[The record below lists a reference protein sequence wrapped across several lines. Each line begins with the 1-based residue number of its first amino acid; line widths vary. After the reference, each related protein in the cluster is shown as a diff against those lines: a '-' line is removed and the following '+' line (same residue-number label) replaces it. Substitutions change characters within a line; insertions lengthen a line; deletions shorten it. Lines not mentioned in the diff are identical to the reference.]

1 MKTNLLKSIFISLIL
16 VMGVSNA
23 WGWNSWNNK
32 TIYFDNSL
40 WASDNY
46 TPQLLIGRYYTW
58 EGDSRGSSA
67 MSLTKIQNTNLWYLK
82 NFTYS
87 NYTSQYFIANDTTWG
102 NEYGC
107 TYDGCENT
115 PEHRYKYATHYTNS
129 YNTDGNSKY
138 NLFIPESKD
147 NNASLAYYHN
157 SNCSTL
163 LNYNQTVQQH
173 LSTNGGAYATSTAS
187 IATVTVSSYKLS
199 NETTAAADRKTIA
212 SGSSSAT
219 CSAARTATV
228 TYTVES
234 VKTGYTFVGWYD
246 GNTQKSTN
254 ETYTYNATGANTITA
269 RFKENTYSVTISAGN
284 GGTVSPSG
292 SKTIGQVTKTTVTA
306 TPNANYE
313 FVNWTAT
320 GGVVVANTSS
330 ASTTIT
336 ATAAGTLTANF
347 RSTATNSLTVVAGA
361 GIASVTGSKDP
372 VTLGNTYPI
381 TATPKT
387 GYTFSTWTANPVA
400 NATFGSATTANT
412 TVTVKN
418 GSVTVTASATENMS
432 TLTTSNKYD
441 AGDPGYDVP
450 SATASKIGIATT
462 ATVTATAA
470 GNGYTF
476 TGWTLTNCTRTDGGA
491 DNATS
496 ITVRSSGDGKA
507 ATVVANYAE
516 DLATSW
522 VLKGSFVDDF
532 KTAYDFTKKTGESTG
547 DIAYVSLDLVANKEY
562 KFKVV
567 NGSTWYGNNNY
578 NDGDETW
585 WIKATMNDPWEFYSD
600 ADNCYMKSALA
611 GTYTFKI
618 DYSGTNPKVSVYFP
632 EIYALVGSFNN
643 WNENTNKF
651 VFAGNTGTTTVNL
664 QGSAT
669 NYEFKIID
677 NAVHGGMTSKTIT
690 KTEANMA
697 ITVGGGDNIKL
708 TANVYPS
715 GNYTFTYN
723 KSTKKLSVSYPTAYS
738 ITYGVGTNKGTESV
752 TTEPKI
758 TSGKLIN
765 AATSITFSK
774 GATKDGY
781 TWKGWYSKDDGT
793 GTKWGDGTTYTST
806 NRTGDISVYAC
817 YDLITYSITY
827 HENGGSN
834 IEDATYTVTTADITL
849 PTTITKDGYRFDGWF
864 DNEGLEGNAVTKI
877 TKGSTDNK
885 NFYAKWT
892 PITYTIYYELGEG
905 GTNHK
910 DNPATYT
917 IETATTELQDATP
930 NAGYSFGGW
939 YSDSEYANQV
949 TQVAGGTTGNITLYA
964 KWSAKAYTVKF
975 DNKGGDGNT
984 TPVTVAMG
992 DPMPDVEIPTLH
1004 GYDFGGYWKDETQY
1018 YNADGTSAKKWDI
1031 DANDVILVAKWTA
1044 HPYTITYHLDG
1055 GTGASNTT
1063 YTIESEEITLPK
1075 PTKQYNAFA
1084 GWYDNSDFNGE
1095 AITTIA
1101 SGSTE
1106 NKEFW
1111 AKWNI
1116 GTYAVTFDVEGGNV
1130 GTASVNVA
1138 YGAAMPTITI
1148 PTKDDHLF
1156 DGYYDGDNG
1165 TGIKYY
1171 NADGTSAKNWD
1182 KETATLYA
1190 KWIPYSQCI
1199 FFKNTLG
1206 WTNVYVY
1213 TFSNNVWYDNEDS
1226 NTKYGPGVCTKV
1238 NVLEFAK
1245 MTQINNTDIYYYLLT
1260 KQNGFNYIAFSDA
1273 NMNNWNEF
1281 HGNNAIYRADRNDQL
1296 PLFIPKKS
1304 QTPTTTNSTKYYSSG
1319 IWMKYNS
1326 TESGYDWRGATDE
1339 NNQEQWSKKY
1349 DFTASKPGGYSFT
1362 ATVEFDNTSTHYFKI
1377 HNTKGDWFGN
1387 GGTMTQKNCTDWI
1400 FGTDNSSNAQITPT
1414 ITGAYNFTIY
1424 LGDGEVSVSLDYPL
1438 SVGDYRIVY
1447 KDSTQNSAHASHYIK
1462 KVDGSATQTESFF
1475 VRKDK
1480 EAQLFVQKC
1489 AAINSGIPTWNTV
1502 ANTTININDL
1512 IPSNGIYNFVFTQDG
1527 NNVAIQQH
1535 SEAYTGN
1542 YYIRTDAAPG
1552 GWDSFR
1558 QEGNKMTYSSY
1569 AEQHSDITHYFCK
1582 WVGEAYTNVK
1592 FVIANEYSHCISDT
1606 LDGDDVIKK
1615 NGVSVGCL
1623 PASANVRFGWNMETN
1638 EVTRAYI
1645 SGSSNVSDRFLVLK
1659 GDENLKDLNGN
1670 NFNISDLDPNEVT
1683 FDDMGNWIYQLDV
1696 QAGRGTPIQLTARY
1710 NEQEQEFFSTSGAS
1724 LIDATTPQSYKVRF
1738 IYDFKTNHLVAAWLL
1753 DDIQTSNGGGL
1764 NSNMLVIRKH
1774 HDQAQQLK
1782 LNSALTNVGTAYGV
1796 MTFEKDFVNDTQKNI
1811 YERALYW
1818 VSFPFDVCIRDVFG
1832 FGEYMDTWIMEYYDG
1847 EARAKNGAWVD
1858 SESYWTY
1865 ITNLDYVL
1873 RAGVGYVLCLD
1884 LDKMGADSEV
1894 FKNTSEVSLYFPSAT
1909 PIGDIDQNQAV
1920 PITVPGHQCEI
1931 HRPTQ
1936 QGDRRIADSNWNVI
1950 GVPRFINLNIT
1961 LDGGTIDQ
1969 QDVVYYYQYNASDN
1983 SYAPLSS
1990 GSQTFQTMQAY
2001 MVQYAGTINWWE
2013 VATPQQLA
2021 ARRNANATPEK
2032 VNLRLEIAQ
2041 DDVTAD
2047 KTFIQLQE
2055 EGATADFDMN
2065 KDLTKIINAGT
2076 NIYTIISQGSVL
2088 TAGNVMPMSE
2098 CVVPVGVQ
2106 VDTNGEYT
2114 FRMPDGTEGMVVEL
2128 IDYYTNTRTNLLLF
2142 DYTVDLSAG
2151 TCNDRFALHIQPSKS
2166 GVTTNIDQL
2175 TGSDLNAEGVQKYI
2189 IDGKLIIRTA
2199 EGEVFDAQGH
2209 RL

>member
-58 EGDSRGSSA
+58 GGDSRGSSA

-87 NYTSQYFIANDTTWG
+87 NYTSQYFIANATTWG

-107 TYDGCENT
+107 NYDGCENT

-157 SNCSTL
+157 SNYSTL

-199 NETTAAADRKTIA
+199 NETTAAADSKTIA

-219 CSAARTATV
+219 CSAARTAIV

-254 ETYTYNATGANTITA
+254 ETYTYNATGAKTITA

-292 SKTIGQVTKTTVTA
+292 SQTIGEVTQTTVTA
-306 TPNANYE
+306 TANDNYE
-313 FVNWTAT
+313 FANWTAI
-320 GGVVVANTSS
+320 GGVIVANNSS

-336 ATAAGTLTANF
+336 ATADGTLTANF
-347 RSTATNSLTVVAGA
+347 RSTLTYSLTVVAGN
-361 GIASVTGSKDP
+361 GISQVTGSEDH
-372 VTLGNTYPI
+372 VTLGSKYDI
-381 TATPKT
+381 KATPKT

-441 AGDPGYDVP
+441 AGDPGYKVP
-450 SATASKIGIATT
+450 TASVNSIGYETT

-476 TGWTLTNCTRTDGGA
+476 TGWTLTNCTRTDGGVA
-491 DNATS
+491 DATS
-496 ITVRSSGDGKA
+496 ITVRSNGDGKA

-547 DIAYVSLDLVANKEY
+547 TVAYVTLELAANTAY
-562 KFKVV
+562 RFKVV
-567 NGSTWYGNNNY
+567 NGDTWYGNNNSNEQY
-578 NDGDETW
+578 
-585 WIKATMNDPWEFYSD
+585 WIKATAENWNFYSD
-600 ADNCYMKSALA
+600 AGDCHMKSSVA

-618 DYSGTNPKVSVYFP
+618 DFSGTYPKVSVYFP
-632 EIYALVGSFNN
+632 
-643 WNENTNKF
+643 
-651 VFAGNTGTTTVNL
+651 
-664 QGSAT
+664 
-669 NYEFKIID
+669 
-677 NAVHGGMTSKTIT
+677 
-690 KTEANMA
+690 
-697 ITVGGGDNIKL
+697 
-708 TANVYPS
+708 
-715 GNYTFTYN
+715 
-723 KSTKKLSVSYPTAYS
+723 TAYK
-738 ITYGVGTNKGTESV
+738 ITYGVGTNKGTDEV
-752 TTEPKI
+752 TTNPSI
-758 TSGKLIN
+758 SSGSLVL
-765 AATSITFSK
+765 ASTSITFSK
-774 GATKDGY
+774 GDTKAGY
-781 TWKGWYSKDDGT
+781 TWKNWNSKADGT
-793 GTKWGDGTTYTST
+793 GTILG
-806 NRTGDISVYAC
+806 TGDIYVSSNRAGDITVYAC
-817 YDLITYSITY
+817 YDLV
-827 HENGGSN
+827 G
-834 IEDATYTVTTADITL
+834 YTVTLDPQEGTGGTASVSAKLNNPMPEIEL
-849 PTTITKDGYRFDGWF
+849 PTR
-864 DNEGLEGNAVTKI
+864 EA
-877 TKGSTDNK
+877 
-885 NFYAKWT
+885 
-892 PITYTIYYELGEG
+892 
-905 GTNHK
+905 
-910 DNPATYT
+910 
-917 IETATTELQDATP
+917 
-930 NAGYSFGGW
+930 
-939 YSDSEYANQV
+939 
-949 TQVAGGTTGNITLYA
+949 
-964 KWSAKAYTVKF
+964 
-975 DNKGGDGNT
+975 
-984 TPVTVAMG
+984 
-992 DPMPDVEIPTLH
+992 
-1004 GYDFGGYWKDETQY
+1004 YDFGGYYDAEGGQGTQY
-1018 YNADGTSAKKWDI
+1018 YKPDGTSAMNWDKTT
-1031 DANDVILVAKWTA
+1031 DATLYA
-1044 HPYTITYHLDG
+1044 HWIPTEYNITYELNG
-1055 GTGASNTT
+1055 GTNHASNPKT
-1063 YTIESEEITLPK
+1063 YNITQEITLQD
-1075 PTKQYNAFA
+1075 PTYIGHIFA
-1084 GWYDNSDFNGE
+1084 GWYANAELTGDAILSISAGSTGAKTFYAKWEIGTYEITLDLQQGTGGTQTISATFGSE
-1095 AITTIA
+1095 MPAITTP
-1101 SGSTE
+1101 TR
-1106 NKEFW
+1106 
-1111 AKWNI
+1111 
-1116 GTYAVTFDVEGGNV
+1116 EG
-1130 GTASVNVA
+1130 
-1138 YGAAMPTITI
+1138 Y
-1148 PTKDDHLF
+1148 LF
-1156 DGYYDGDNG
+1156 NGYYDQIGGKG
-1165 TGIKYY
+1165 TKYY
-1171 NADGTSAKNWD
+1171 DETGKNIKNWN
-1182 KETATLYA
+1182 KESATLYA
-1190 KWIPYSQCI
+1190 YWIPYSQCI

-1245 MTQINNTDIYYYLLT
+1245 MTQINNTDIYYYILT
-1260 KQNGFNYIAFSDA
+1260 KQNAFNYIAFSDA
-1273 NMNNWNEF
+1273 NMNDWNEF

-1339 NNQEQWSKKY
+1339 NNQEQWSKKF

-1362 ATVEFDNTSTHYFKI
+1362 ATVEFNNTSKHYFKI

-1462 KVDGSATQTESFF
+1462 KVDGLATQTESFF

-1606 LDGDDVIKK
+1606 LDGDDVIDKD
-1615 NGVSVGCL
+1615 GVSVGCL

-1659 GDENLKDLNGN
+1659 GDANLKDIEGN
-1670 NFNISDLDPNEVT
+1670 NFDISGLDPHEVT

-1696 QAGRGTPIQLTARY
+1696 QAGRGTPIRLTAKY
-1710 NEQEQEFFSTSGAS
+1710 NGNEQEFFSTSGAS

-1753 DDIQTSNGGGL
+1753 DDIQTSNGGAL

-1796 MTFEKDFVNDTQKNI
+1796 MTFDKYFLNNRYSEDANIGKELPKNERKSI

-1847 EARAKNGAWVD
+1847 EARATNGAWVD

-1865 ITNLDYVL
+1865 MTNVNDTIK
-1873 RAGVGYVLCLD
+1873 AGVGYVLCLD
-1884 LDKMGADSEV
+1884 LDKMNYESSVWA
-1894 FKNTSEVSLYFPSAT
+1894 NTAEVSLYFPSAQT
-1909 PIGDIDQNQAV
+1909 IGTINANQVV
-1920 PITVPGHQCEI
+1920 PVTL
-1931 HRPTQ
+1931 TQ
-1936 QGDRRIADSNWNVI
+1936 LPCSIERDNRKIYDSNWHVI
-1950 GVPRFINLNIT
+1950 GVPRFINLD
-1961 LDGGTIDQ
+1961 LQLPEYSSIDQ
-1969 QDVVYYYQYNASDN
+1969 ENVLYYYKYNAGNNTYDV
-1983 SYAPLSS
+1983 AES
-1990 GSQTFQTMQAY
+1990 GVETFQVMQAY
-2001 MVQYAGTINWWE
+2001 MVQFAGTINWS
-2013 VATPQQLA
+2013 TPETPTQLA
-2021 ARRNANATPEK
+2021 ARRNADSRPEK
-2032 VNLRLEIAQ
+2032 VSLNLELAQ
-2041 DDVTAD
+2041 DDLTAD

-2055 EGATADFDMN
+2055 EGATSDFDMN
-2065 KDLTKIINAGT
+2065 IDLTKIINAGA
-2076 NIYTIISQGSVL
+2076 NIYTLVGEGNIQ
-2088 TAGNVMPMSE
+2088 TAGNVLPMDE
-2098 CVVPVGVQ
+2098 CEVPVGVK
-2106 VDTNGEYT
+2106 VDAEGEYT

-2151 TCNDRFALHIQPSKS
+2151 TCNDRFALHIQPEKS
-2166 GVTTNIDQL
+2166 GVATDIDQL
-2175 TGSDLNAEGVQKYI
+2175 TGSDLNVEGVQKYI